1 MSRSKKIKHSN
12 LEEEKELA
20 KRKYRLKGI
29 VLCKFDE
36 IKGFIA
42 VDKYPKKLFDK
53 EPEILE
59 KVAKNAIGMGEE
71 LEYTLF
77 SISGTKCF
85 AKRFYIE
92 SEEARG
98 GKEIY
103 ALAIIADEIEDTEET
118 KKKLSNA
125 ISRIKEN
132 WTNYK
137 GELKSLYRKL
147 KSPVKQSK
155 QKIEDEKQ
163 INRFRLVKRPAFV
176 EKIDR
181 KFLELSESPLPT
193 RGVIFVLGLALFT
206 LSTAMGGISTVIFY
220 ATWGAVLFNLYA
232 RRDWPLYFTYILIT
246 IELTLVSFQSIASK
260 LFRLTFNIALQL
272 YPQKITLDFYVY
284 LFLALLSGF
293 LISMG
298 ILRGKSEQDIR
309 EINLPFRDLA
319 IVITLCL
326 VTYLI
331 YIGYN
336 LFTLTL
342 MLTSSLLI
350 CSLITVREKLSKTC
364 LTLIF
369 IELLLLLLK
378 VLNLP
383 TVIVPEFFYPKFP
396 ESSEF
401 HYATLSFLSGILIYL
416 GLSKEKSV
424 NKRGIF
430 LFLLYVLLNIFLIFI
445 NYTVAF

>member
-1 MSRSKKIKHSN
+1 
-12 LEEEKELA
+12 
-20 KRKYRLKGI
+20 
-29 VLCKFDE
+29 
-36 IKGFIA
+36 
-42 VDKYPKKLFDK
+42 
-53 EPEILE
+53 
-59 KVAKNAIGMGEE
+59 
-71 LEYTLF
+71 
-77 SISGTKCF
+77 
-85 AKRFYIE
+85 
-92 SEEARG
+92 

-103 ALAIIADEIEDTEET
+103 ALAIIADEIEDTEEI
-118 KKKLSNA
+118 KEKLSNA
-125 ISRIKEN
+125 ILRIKEN

-137 GELKSLYRKL
+137 GELKSFYKKL
-147 KSPVKQSK
+147 KSPVKQLK

-163 INRFRLVKRPAFV
+163 IKRFRLVKKPFFV

-181 KFLELSESPLPT
+181 KLLELSGSPLPT
-193 RGVIFVLGLALFT
+193 RGVIFVLGIALFT

-220 ATWGAVLFNLYA
+220 TTWGAVLFNLYA
-232 RRDWPLYFTYILIT
+232 RRDWPLYFTYVLI
-246 IELTLVSFQSIASK
+246 IFELSLVSFQSIASK
-260 LFRLTFNIALQL
+260 LFRSTFNITLQL
-272 YPQKITLDFYVY
+272 YPQKITFNFYIY

-298 ILRGKSEQDIR
+298 ILRGKSEQDIQ
-309 EINLPFRDLA
+309 EMNLPFRDLV
-319 IVITLCL
+319 IVISLCL

-369 IELLLLLLK
+369 IELILLLLK
-378 VLNLP
+378 VLNLS

-396 ESSEF
+396 EPSEF

-445 NYTVAF
+445 SYTVAF

>member
-1 MSRSKKIKHSN
+1 LSRSKKIKHSD

-20 KRKYRLKGI
+20 KREYRLKGI

-125 ISRIKEN
+125 ILRIKEN

-181 KFLELSESPLPT
+181 KLLELSESPLPT

-350 CSLITVREKLSKTC
+350 CSLITVREKLSKIC

-396 ESSEF
+396 EPSEF
-401 HYATLSFLSGILIYL
+401 HYAMLSFLAGILIYL
-416 GLSKEKSV
+416 GLSREKSV
-424 NKRGIF
+424 NKRGII
-430 LFLLYVLLNIFLIFI
+430 LVLLYVSLNIFLISI
-445 NYTVAF
+445 NYTVTF